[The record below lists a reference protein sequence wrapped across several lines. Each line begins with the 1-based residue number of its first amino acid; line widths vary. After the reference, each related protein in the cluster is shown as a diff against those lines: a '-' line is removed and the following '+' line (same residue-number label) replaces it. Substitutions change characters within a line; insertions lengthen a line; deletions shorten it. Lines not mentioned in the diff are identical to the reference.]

1 MNRKQVL
8 KDMKKKKKEKNFEEE
23 TNYVSRFI
31 LYLLIFLIILII
43 GYLIIGI
50 FVNKTISFNKKDT
63 KETSEVTIDN
73 KTILAGEI
81 FDQKEDEYY
90 VLVYN
95 KNEEN
100 SILGTW
106 KGAYSG
112 KENALKIYEV
122 DSETKL
128 NGNFIVKENSNKD
141 AQSYSDL
148 RIVSPTLIKINNKKI
163 VEYIEGE
170 EQIKNIFKN

>member
-31 LYLLIFLIILII
+31 LYLLIFLILLII

-106 KGAYSG
+106 KGVYSG

-141 AQSYSDL
+141 AQSYSEL

>member
-8 KDMKKKKKEKNFEEE
+8 RDMKKKKKEKNIVED

-31 LYLLIFLIILII
+31 LYLLILLILLII
-43 GYLIIGI
+43 GYLIVGI
-50 FVNKTISFNKKDT
+50 FVNKTITFNKKED
-63 KETSEVTIDN
+63 KKTSDVTIDN

-81 FDQKEDEYY
+81 FDQKENEYY

-106 KGAYSG
+106 KNAYTG
-112 KENALKIYEV
+112 KENALKVYVV

-128 NGNFIVKENSNKD
+128 NGNFIVTENGNSN

-148 RIVSPTLIKINNKKI
+148 KIVSPTLIKISDKKI
-163 VEYIEGE
+163 VDYIEGE
-170 EQIKNIFKN
+170 DAIKNVLKN

>member
-31 LYLLIFLIILII
+31 LYLLIFLILLII

-50 FVNKTISFNKKDT
+50 FVNKTISFNKKGT
-63 KETSEVTIDN
+63 KETSKVTIDN
-73 KTILAGEI
+73 NTILAGEI

-106 KGAYSG
+106 KGVYSG

-141 AQSYSDL
+141 AQSYSEL

>member
-31 LYLLIFLIILII
+31 LYLLIFLILLII

-106 KGAYSG
+106 KGVYSG

-141 AQSYSDL
+141 AQSYSEL
-148 RIVSPTLIKINNKKI
+148 RIISPTLIKINNKKI

>member
-1 MNRKQVL
+1 
-8 KDMKKKKKEKNFEEE
+8 MKKKKKEKNFEEE

-31 LYLLIFLIILII
+31 LYLLILLILLII
-43 GYLIIGI
+43 GYLVIGI

-106 KGAYSG
+106 KGVYSG

-128 NGNFIVKENSNKD
+128 NGKFIVKENSNKD
-141 AQSYSDL
+141 AQSYSEL
-148 RIVSPTLIKINNKKI
+148 RIVSPTLIKISDKKI

>member
-31 LYLLIFLIILII
+31 LYLLIFLILLII

-106 KGAYSG
+106 KGVYSG

-141 AQSYSDL
+141 AQSYSEL
-148 RIVSPTLIKINNKKI
+148 RILSPTLIKINNKKI

>member
-31 LYLLIFLIILII
+31 LYLLIFLILLII

-63 KETSEVTIDN
+63 KETSKVTIDN
-73 KTILAGEI
+73 NTILAGEI

-100 SILGTW
+100 S
-106 KGAYSG
+106 
-112 KENALKIYEV
+112 
-122 DSETKL
+122 
-128 NGNFIVKENSNKD
+128 NKD
-141 AQSYSDL
+141 AQSYSEL

>member
-31 LYLLIFLIILII
+31 LYLLIFLILLII

-73 KTILAGEI
+73 NTILAGEI

-141 AQSYSDL
+141 AQSYSEL
-148 RIVSPTLIKINNKKI
+148 RIISPTLIKINNKKI

>member
-23 TNYVSRFI
+23 TNYVNRFI

-141 AQSYSDL
+141 AQSYSEL
-148 RIVSPTLIKINNKKI
+148 RIISPTLIKINNKKI

>member
-31 LYLLIFLIILII
+31 LYLLILLILLII
-43 GYLIIGI
+43 GYLVIGI

-106 KGAYSG
+106 KGVYSG

-128 NGNFIVKENSNKD
+128 NGKFIVKENSNKD
-141 AQSYSDL
+141 AQSYSEL
-148 RIVSPTLIKINNKKI
+148 RIVSPTLIKISDKKI

>member
-31 LYLLIFLIILII
+31 LYLLIFLILLII

-63 KETSEVTIDN
+63 KENSKVTIDN
-73 KTILAGEI
+73 NTILAGEI

-141 AQSYSDL
+141 AQSYSEL
-148 RIVSPTLIKINNKKI
+148 RIISPTLIKINNKKI

>member
-31 LYLLIFLIILII
+31 LYLLIFLILLII

-63 KETSEVTIDN
+63 KETSKVTIDN
-73 KTILAGEI
+73 NTILAGEI

-95 KNEEN
+95 KNEVN

-106 KGAYSG
+106 KGVYSG

-141 AQSYSDL
+141 AQSYSEL

>member
-31 LYLLIFLIILII
+31 LYLLIFLILLII

-63 KETSEVTIDN
+63 KENSKVTIDN
-73 KTILAGEI
+73 NTILAGEI

-106 KGAYSG
+106 KGVYSG

-141 AQSYSDL
+141 AQSYSEL